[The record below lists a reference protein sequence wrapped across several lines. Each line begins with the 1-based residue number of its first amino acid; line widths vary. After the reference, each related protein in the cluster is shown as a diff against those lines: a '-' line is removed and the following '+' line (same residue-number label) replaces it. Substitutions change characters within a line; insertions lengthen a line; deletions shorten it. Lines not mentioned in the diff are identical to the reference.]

1 MLRSTPPPRNAGL
14 DLMRVNRTAILS
26 FAAVLPVL
34 AAPVAAFSAD
44 GDEQFFRS
52 VQGVWTGPGEIVAGK
67 YKGTKFTCRLNGST
81 PDGKIGMKLDGSCR
95 VGVFSQRMSATV
107 ERKGRGY
114 RGIFLDGAAG
124 EGLDIV
130 SGSVDGKKVTF
141 SISRNQLNGAM
152 SARLPNKDSMNVSVS
167 VKVDRQ
173 MIRVIAMDLK
183 RTGDA
188 PVATVA
194 AE

>member
-1 MLRSTPPPRNAGL
+1 M
-14 DLMRVNRTAILS
+14 MRVNRTVLLS
-26 FAAVLPVL
+26 L
-34 AAPVAAFSAD
+34 AAALPAFLAPAMGHAAD

-67 YKGTKFTCRLNGST
+67 YKGTKFTCRLNGTT
-81 PDGKIGMKLDGSCR
+81 PSGKVGMTLDGSCR

-114 RGIFLDGAAG
+114 RGTFLDGAAG

-130 SGSVDGKKVTF
+130 SGAVAGKKVTF

-152 SARLPNKDSMNVSVS
+152 SARMPNKDSMNVSVS
-167 VKVDRQ
+167 VRVDSQ
-173 MIRVIAMDLK
+173 MVRVIAMDLK
-183 RTGDA
+183 RTSEA

-194 AE
+194 SE

>member
-1 MLRSTPPPRNAGL
+1 M
-14 DLMRVNRTAILS
+14 MRVARTALLI
-26 FAAVLPVL
+26 L
-34 AAPVAAFSAD
+34 AASLPAASLSAPVQAADS
-44 GDEQFFRS
+44 DEQFFRT

-67 YKGTKFTCRLNGST
+67 YKGTRFTCKLNGTT
-81 PDGKIGMKLDGSCR
+81 PSGKIGMTLDGSCR

-114 RGIFLDGAAG
+114 RGTFLDGAGG

-152 SARLPNKDSMNVSVS
+152 SARIPNKNSMNVSVS
-167 VKVDRQ
+167 VRVDRQ
-173 MIRVIAMDLK
+173 MVRVIAMDLK
-183 RTGDA
+183 RVDDGSVGA
-188 PVATVA
+188 VAS
-194 AE
+194 E

>member
-1 MLRSTPPPRNAGL
+1 
-14 DLMRVNRTAILS
+14 MRVNRTAILS

-81 PDGKIGMKLDGSCR
+81 PDGKVGMKLDGSCR

-141 SISRNQLNGAM
+141 SISRNQLNGSM